1 MTTISICLIYQSNNR
16 RIGSKNNYELG
27 IYKVKIC
34 LLGWWQRGNAMK
46 RLCVWDSSFCESFW
60 KIIFEGNVNL
70 NLSTAFGF
78 SCQCSL
84 KYDAIF
90 WKKYLS
96 VKILFS
102 QNSNSKLYYTD
113 VDDEISQECETLSYR
128 YQRVLRMSSSESR
141 IKKYWHNILRRI
153 MSLRFCN
160 LVRYAMQKELQNI
173 DLQI

>member
-1 MTTISICLIYQSNNR
+1 MLSFE
-16 RIGSKNNYELG
+16 KN
-27 IYKVKIC
+27 
-34 LLGWWQRGNAMK
+34 
-46 RLCVWDSSFCESFW
+46 
-60 KIIFEGNVNL
+60 IFP
-70 NLSTAFGF
+70 
-78 SCQCSL
+78 L
-84 KYDAIF
+84 KYF
-90 WKKYLS
+90 
-96 VKILFS
+96 FP

-113 VDDEISQECETLSYR
+113 VDDEIFQECETLSYR